1 MDFERKKMK
10 KIKNLII
17 YSVMVFGMSSFVYSY
32 EDYYEKVYIVKV
44 SKGDIFKKL
53 NVTKKQQKKL
63 EKIFDKYQ
71 NKAKDIEKELITFEE
86 KKEKIGKIEIQ
97 RYEEIAKILT
107 NEQLEEYNSYINSK
121 KQSFNEK
128 IDRIKKLEDN
138 VNLSNEQ
145 KAKVLK
151 FERDFKRNVEKL
163 KNDRLSVEMFTQKYE
178 ELKQKRNE
186 QIRSVL
192 TDEQSKYFSEN

>member
-1 MDFERKKMK
+1 MK

-178 ELKQKRNE
+178 ALKQKRNE

>member
-138 VNLSNEQ
+138 VSLSNEQ

-151 FERDFKRNVEKL
+151 FERDFKRNIEKL
-163 KNDRLSVEMFTQKYE
+163 KNDRLSIEMFTQKYE

>member
-1 MDFERKKMK
+1 MK

-138 VNLSNEQ
+138 VSLSNEQ

-151 FERDFKRNVEKL
+151 FERDFKRNIEKL
-163 KNDRLSVEMFTQKYE
+163 KNDRLSIEMFTQKYE

>member
-138 VNLSNEQ
+138 VSLSNEQ

-178 ELKQKRNE
+178 ELKQKAKIQN
-186 QIRSVL
+186 
-192 TDEQSKYFSEN
+192 

>member
-1 MDFERKKMK
+1 MK

-138 VNLSNEQ
+138 VSLSNEQ

-151 FERDFKRNVEKL
+151 FERDFKRNIEKL

>member
-1 MDFERKKMK
+1 MK

-86 KKEKIGKIEIQ
+86 KKEKIGKIETQ

-107 NEQLEEYNSYINSK
+107 NEQLEQYNSYINSK
-121 KQSFNEK
+121 KQDFNEK

-138 VNLSNEQ
+138 VNLTNQQ

-151 FERDFKRNVEKL
+151 FERDFKRNVENL
-163 KNDRLSVEMFTQKYE
+163 KNNRLSVEMFTQKYE
-178 ELKQKRNE
+178 DLKKIRNE
-186 QIRSVL
+186 KIRSVL
-192 TDEQSKYFSEN
+192 TDEQSKFLDEN

>member
-1 MDFERKKMK
+1 MK

-32 EDYYEKVYIVKV
+32 ENYYEKVYIVKV

-138 VNLSNEQ
+138 VSLSNEQ

>member
-1 MDFERKKMK
+1 MLTNKPTYYYSIIRKKFSNSYFAEDERQVIIGIDCEYFDSNEYSYDSLK
-10 KIKNLII
+10 KIYN
-17 YSVMVFGMSSFVYSY
+17 SFI
-32 EDYYEKVYIVKV
+32 K
-44 SKGDIFKKL
+44 
-53 NVTKKQQKKL
+53 QKKL
-63 EKIFDKYQ
+63 SPF
-71 NKAKDIEKELITFEE
+71 AGLFGTFAYESIHFF
-86 KKEKIGKIEIQ
+86 EKIGKIEIQ

-138 VNLSNEQ
+138 VSLSNEQ

>member
-1 MDFERKKMK
+1 MKNLK
-10 KIKNLII
+10 KIKKLIVF
-17 YSVMVFGMSSFVYSY
+17 SVIVFGMSSLAYSY
-32 EDYYEKVYIVKV
+32 EDYYEKVYVVKV

-53 NVTKKQQKKL
+53 NVTKNQQKKL

-71 NKAKDIEKELITFEE
+71 NKAKDVEKELITFEE
-86 KKEKIGKIEIQ
+86 KKEKIGKIETQ

-107 NEQLEEYNSYINSK
+107 NEQLEQYNFYINSK
-121 KQSFNEK
+121 KQDFNEK

-138 VNLSNEQ
+138 VNLTNQQ

-151 FERDFKRNVEKL
+151 FERDFKRNVENL

-178 ELKQKRNE
+178 DLKKIRNE
-186 QIRSVL
+186 KIRSVL
-192 TDEQSKYFSEN
+192 TDEQSKFLDEN

>member
-1 MDFERKKMK
+1 MK

-151 FERDFKRNVEKL
+151 FERDFKRNIEKL
-163 KNDRLSVEMFTQKYE
+163 KNDRLSIEMFTQKYE

>member
-121 KQSFNEK
+121 KKSFNEK

>member
-1 MDFERKKMK
+1 MK

-71 NKAKDIEKELITFEE
+71 NKAKDVEKELITFEE

-138 VNLSNEQ
+138 VSLSNEQ

-151 FERDFKRNVEKL
+151 FERDFKRNVENL

-178 ELKQKRNE
+178 DLKKIRNE
-186 QIRSVL
+186 KIRSVL
-192 TDEQSKYFSEN
+192 TDEQSKFLDEN

>member
-1 MDFERKKMK
+1 MK

-138 VNLSNEQ
+138 VSLSNEQ

>member
-1 MDFERKKMK
+1 MK

-178 ELKQKRNE
+178 DKKDMNKFVQFWQMNKVSILVKIKR
-186 QIRSVL
+186 
-192 TDEQSKYFSEN
+192 

>member
-1 MDFERKKMK
+1 MKNLK
-10 KIKNLII
+10 KIKKLIVF
-17 YSVMVFGMSSFVYSY
+17 SVIVFGMSSLAYSY
-32 EDYYEKVYIVKV
+32 EDYYEKVYVVKV

-53 NVTKKQQKKL
+53 NVTKNQQKKL

-71 NKAKDIEKELITFEE
+71 NKAKDVEKELITFEE
-86 KKEKIGKIEIQ
+86 KKEKIGKIETQ

-107 NEQLEEYNSYINSK
+107 NEQLEQYNSYINSK
-121 KQSFNEK
+121 KKDFNEK

-138 VNLSNEQ
+138 VNLTNQQ

-151 FERDFKRNVEKL
+151 FERDFKRNVENL

-178 ELKQKRNE
+178 DLKKIRNE
-186 QIRSVL
+186 KIRSVL
-192 TDEQSKYFSEN
+192 TDEQSKFLDEN

>member
-1 MDFERKKMK
+1 MK

-138 VNLSNEQ
+138 VRLSNEQ